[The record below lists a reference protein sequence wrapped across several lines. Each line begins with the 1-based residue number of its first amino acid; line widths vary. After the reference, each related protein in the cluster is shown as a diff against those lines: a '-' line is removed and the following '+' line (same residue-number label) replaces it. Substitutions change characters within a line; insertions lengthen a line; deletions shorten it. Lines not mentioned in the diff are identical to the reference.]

1 MLICKP
7 LSFLVMLWS
16 KLSMKTFKLI
26 FVFFILMFV
35 FLGFNC
41 AHGSALEKTTADIAF
56 NLFDENKAVIIDVR
70 ELDEQSRGRIRG
82 TLSLPMSVMDNDKSL
97 FEKIIATY
105 PKNKKIIVYC
115 FAGVKSDL
123 VGTELL
129 KKGFQVLNLG
139 AFKDWSNKGYP
150 VEVFN

>member
-1 MLICKP
+1 
-7 LSFLVMLWS
+7 
-16 KLSMKTFKLI
+16 MKTHKLI
-26 FVFFILMFV
+26 FVFYILTFLV
-35 FLGFNC
+35 LGFN
-41 AHGSALEKTTADIAF
+41 SAYGGTLEKTTADIAF
-56 NLFDENKAVIIDVR
+56 NLFDDNKAVIIDVR

-82 TLSLPMSVMDNDKSL
+82 TLSLPKSVMDSDKSL

-115 FAGVKSDL
+115 FSGIKSNL
-123 VGTELL
+123 VGAELL

-139 AFKDWSNKGYP
+139 AFADWSNKGYP